1 MTIPYYILM
10 YKYPNTMKYD
20 NIKGIIFDY
29 DGTVDIRGDRWAEV
43 MLDAFRS
50 NGIEVSLP
58 ALKHTAEA
66 VGTYLI
72 TDNLIQPT
80 DDFTSMMRTCAR
92 LMLQRLAGNYQ
103 IGARFTDTPDTADAI
118 ARYCLDYMNATFE
131 VDRPVVAALAERF
144 PLVLVSRH
152 YPNFGAMLDEF
163 GLSPYFRQII
173 QSRHTGTDAGDG
185 DIIRR
190 GVEALGLPASD
201 ILVIGGSLRSDIGPA
216 LAQGCHALWI
226 ADKSR
231 AGDAPDGVGVAGSL
245 RAALKLI

>member
-1 MTIPYYILM
+1 ME
-10 YKYPNTMKYD
+10 YD

-50 NGIEVSLP
+50 NGIELSLP

-72 TDNLIQPT
+72 SDDLIQPT
-80 DDFTSMMRTCAR
+80 DDFTAMMRTCAR
-92 LMLQRLAGNYQ
+92 LMLQRLSDNYQ
-103 IGARFTDTPDTADAI
+103 IGSRFTDTSATADAI
-118 ARYCLDYMNATFE
+118 ARYCLSYMNAVFE
-131 VDRPVVAALAERF
+131 VDRPVIGALAARF
-144 PLVLVSRH
+144 RLVLVSRY
-152 YPNFGAMLDEF
+152 YPNFGAMLD
-163 GLSPYFRQII
+163 
-173 QSRHTGTDAGDG
+173 G
-185 DIIRR
+185 DIILR
-190 GVEALGLPASD
+190 GVEALGLPAAE

-216 LAQGCHALWI
+216 LAHGCRALWI

-231 AGDAPDGVGVAGSL
+231 AGEAPDGVALAGSL

>member
-1 MTIPYYILM
+1 ME
-10 YKYPNTMKYD
+10 YD

-43 MLDAFRS
+43 MFDAFRS
-50 NGIEVSLP
+50 NGIELSLP

-72 TDNLIQPT
+72 SDDLIQPT
-80 DDFTSMMRTCAR
+80 DDFTAMMRTCAR
-92 LMLQRLAGNYQ
+92 LMLQRLSDNYQ
-103 IGARFTDTPDTADAI
+103 IGSRFTDTSATADAI
-118 ARYCLDYMNATFE
+118 ARYCLSYMNAVFE
-131 VDRPVVAALAERF
+131 VDRPVIGALAARF
-144 PLVLVSRH
+144 RLVLVSRY

-163 GLSPYFRQII
+163 GLSQYFRQII

-185 DIIRR
+185 DIILR
-190 GVEALGLPASD
+190 GVEALGLPAAE

-216 LAQGCHALWI
+216 LAHGCRALWI

-231 AGDAPDGVGVAGSL
+231 AGEAPDGVALAGSL